1 MIANDLA
8 DELRLIAY
16 CDAGKCQ
23 ARVAACA
30 SLARNGLD
38 TKRVRETLY
47 SIATDKHTPDTL
59 KVRAIDLIDKLDIS
73 TAPQELTAEEA
84 AATEQSLLA
93 QYVGIP
99 EHNS

>member
-1 MIANDLA
+1 MIAKELA
-8 DELRLIAY
+8 DELRMIAY
-16 CDAGKCQ
+16 YDKAKCQ
-23 ARVAACA
+23 ARVAALS

-38 TKRVRETLY
+38 TNKVRATLY

>member
-1 MIANDLA
+1 MIA
-8 DELRLIAY
+8 DELVDELRMIAY
-16 CDAGKCQ
+16 CDQAKCQ
-23 ARVAACA
+23 ARVAALG
-30 SLARNGLD
+30 SLARNGKD
-38 TKRVRETLY
+38 TKKVRATLY
-47 SIATDKHTPDTL
+47 SIATDKYTPDTL